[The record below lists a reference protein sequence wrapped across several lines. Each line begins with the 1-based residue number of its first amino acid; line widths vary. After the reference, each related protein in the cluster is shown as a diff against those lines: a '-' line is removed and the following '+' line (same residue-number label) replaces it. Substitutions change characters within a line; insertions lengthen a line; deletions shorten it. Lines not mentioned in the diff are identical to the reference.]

1 MTVLQVAEFVI
12 GIVVL
17 AAGGVQTWRTWGR
30 LRGLQAR
37 EANLRRYD
45 AWRGGRRSVPG
56 GPSEAEVAATE
67 LRRGIGIAGS
77 IALVGVILIIFGA
90 LGR

>member
-1 MTVLQVAEFVI
+1 MTTLQLAELVI
-12 GIVVL
+12 GIVLLV
-17 AAGGVQTWRTWGR
+17 GGAYQTWRTWSR
-30 LRGLQAR
+30 LRELHAR

-56 GPSEAEVAATE
+56 GPTESEVVATE

-77 IALVGVILIIFGA
+77 IAVVGLILLIYA
-90 LGR
+90 LIGR